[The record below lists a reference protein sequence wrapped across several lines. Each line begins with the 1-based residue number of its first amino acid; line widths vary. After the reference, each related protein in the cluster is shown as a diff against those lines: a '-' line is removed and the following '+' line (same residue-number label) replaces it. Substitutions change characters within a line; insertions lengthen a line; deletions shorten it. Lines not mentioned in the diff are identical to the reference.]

1 MTTTSQ
7 QQHQHEGHAE
17 HHGPRA
23 RALPDVVDRAAWLEE
38 RNALLVREKAHTHE
52 GDAIAAA
59 RRRLP
64 MTEVAVRDLVGDN
77 GPTSL
82 LDIFDG
88 RDELLVYKHMFHTG
102 MPIEDQ
108 CEGCTFSVWNLHDTS
123 YLAAAGISFAVFC
136 EGPWDEAAQLR
147 DFMGYTLPWYS
158 VAGVDDPALAGE
170 FGTLACFVR
179 EGDRVFLTYDTTG
192 RGIEAILPQIQL
204 LDMTPFGRREAWQ
217 DSPEGRVGEHDPC
230 WYWRKDGRPTA
241 QWTRP
246 GATPV
251 DPNIPHRHHH

>member
-1 MTTTSQ
+1 MTTTPERSATR
-7 QQHQHEGHAE
+7 HAA
-17 HHGPRA
+17 PPA
-23 RALPDVVDRAAWLEE
+23 VDRDTWLRE

-64 MTEVAVRDLVGDN
+64 MTEVPVQDVMGDD

-88 RDELLVYKHMFHTG
+88 RDRLVVYKHMFHTG

-108 CEGCTFSVWNLHDTS
+108 CEGCTLSVWHAQDAS

-136 EGPWDEAAQLR
+136 EGPWEEVAPFR
-147 DFMGYTLPWYS
+147 DFMGYTVPWYS

-170 FGTLACFVR
+170 FGTISCFLR
-179 EGDRVFLTYDTTG
+179 QGDRVFLTYETTG
-192 RGIEAILPQIQL
+192 RGVEAVLVPLKLI
-204 LDMTPFGRREAWQ
+204 DMTVYGRQEAWE
-217 DSPEGRVGEHDPC
+217 DSPEGGPEPHRPG
-230 WYWRKDGRPTA
+230 WFWRKDGRPTP

-246 GATPV
+246 GVKPV
-251 DPNIPHRHHH
+251 DPTIEHRHHH